1 MQSSRRWE
9 LRSTKDK
16 RLAAPAIF
24 ASMKFLYVICSH
36 ILESTSQSP
45 KPLHKYRMTILQT
58 KILLRRQRIRAS
70 LSYHSACRNL
80 PKLLMKSEV
89 HPQWKAL
96 ANHQGWLNARSTSW
110 EQTAALNLSYPN
122 QTNFQANHK
131 HNSKSPPNKDDGE
144 VTIYFSKSMA
154 ASEHIFEP
162 AFK

>member
-1 MQSSRRWE
+1 MAQ
-9 LRSTKDK
+9 
-16 RLAAPAIF
+16 
-24 ASMKFLYVICSH
+24 
-36 ILESTSQSP
+36 
-45 KPLHKYRMTILQT
+45 
-58 KILLRRQRIRAS
+58 RQA
-70 LSYHSACRNL
+70 
-80 PKLLMKSEV
+80 K
-89 HPQWKAL
+89 
-96 ANHQGWLNARSTSW
+96 STSW